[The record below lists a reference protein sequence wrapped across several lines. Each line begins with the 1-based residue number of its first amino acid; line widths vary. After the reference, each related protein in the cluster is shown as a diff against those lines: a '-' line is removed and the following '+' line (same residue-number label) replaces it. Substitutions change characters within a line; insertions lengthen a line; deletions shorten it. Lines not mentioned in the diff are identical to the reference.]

1 MAKAKLNPVLQM
13 LVGAL
18 GDVVFKRNGI
28 VSKRPVF
35 NNRVFTPAQRQ
46 NQSRFKQ
53 GTSYITVAK
62 QDSIIW
68 KAYREAARANG
79 GPASAIAM
87 SDFFNPPRV
96 DRIDLDGYAGSAGG
110 TILVYASDDFGVTR
124 VEVTISDGEGN
135 MVEQGQA
142 VQGSRSV
149 WTYRGTVAVAPG
161 TTLQID
167 ATAYDRPGHSGT
179 LRTTMQAG

>member
-1 MAKAKLNPVLQM
+1 MAKAKLNPVLQT

-18 GDVVFKRNGI
+18 GDVVFKRNGV

-35 NNRVFTPAQRQ
+35 KNRVFTPAQRQ

-53 GTSYITVAK
+53 GTFYVKVAK
-62 QDSIIW
+62 EDSVIW
-68 KAYREAARANG
+68 EAYRKAARG
-79 GPASAIAM
+79 ERGPATAIAM

-96 DRIDLDGYAGSAGG
+96 DRIDVNGYDGSAGG
-110 TILVYASDDFGVTR
+110 TILVHASDDFGVIR
-124 VEVTISDGEGN
+124 VEVTVSDGEGN
-135 MVEQGQA
+135 MVEQGEA

-149 WTYRGTVAVAPG
+149 WRYTSTVAVTPG
-161 TTLQID
+161 TTLHID